1 MAWIKETHSITHH
14 VYMADQFDDNNE
26 PIDAWADPVE
36 KLVIGWA
43 VPGSDLED
51 NKHRTAVVRD
61 LDVYS
66 LTNFT
71 GPKDELTIDGK
82 RYKVVGDAEDYT
94 HGPFGFDAGWR
105 INCKRAV
112 DLG

>member
-1 MAWIKETHSITHH
+1 MAWIEAKLPVLHH
-14 VYMADQFDDNNE
+14 RYLGFERDENNE
-26 PIDAWADPVE
+26 PIESWADPVE
-36 KLVIGWA
+36 HLVIAWA

-66 LTNFT
+66 LDNFT
-71 GPKDELTIDGK
+71 GPKDQLTIDGK
-82 RYKVVGDAEDYT
+82 RFSVVGDAEDYT
-94 HGPFGFDAGWR
+94 HGPFAFAGGWR
-105 INCKRAV
+105 INCKRGE

>member
-1 MAWIKETHSITHH
+1 MSWINESWAILHH
-14 VYMADQFDDNNE
+14 VYLTGQRDENNE
-26 PIDAWADPVE
+26 PVEAWADPVE
-36 KLVIGWA
+36 HFVIGWA

-66 LTNFT
+66 LSNFT
-71 GPKDELTIDGK
+71 GPKDELTVDGK
-82 RYKVVGDAEDYT
+82 RYQVVGDAEDYT
-94 HGPFGFDAGWR
+94 HGPFGFVAGWR
-105 INCKRAV
+105 INCKRAA